1 MSDLMS
7 QEELDRL
14 LNSGDFLKEQ
24 PEELPEEEKD
34 DDGKTEI
41 NQRKLELILDVPV
54 KSRVVV
60 GKTTRKLKD
69 LLDLKPGMIIETSNE
84 VTKHVELMVNDNVI
98 ALGEV
103 VVVGENYGLCVKQII
118 NPVERMRK
126 LK

>member
-118 NPVERMRK
+118 NPVERIRK